1 MSGHNKWS
9 KIKRA
14 KGAADA
20 KRSKQYSKILK
31 EVAVAVRESGPDPDS
46 NPRLRLLVQNARGCN
61 MPKDTLMRAINKAS
75 DKDAAVLQEITFEC
89 HANHGIALFIECLSD
104 NNMRTVANIRSIM
117 NKNGGT
123 METNGSLSFLFTRK
137 GVFVIPRKPDMNIDE
152 LEMTLIDGGLEEM
165 EVDDDY
171 ITLYTAYEDFGNM
184 VKMLEE
190 LNIECESAELQRIP
204 NTSSTTWR
212 FPTISKRNNE
222 VIFSPHSGRQPRR
235 HDFPCRRGA
244 EGGRPH
250 PGGGYPHLAGGD
262 AALRHNHTPAALPYL

>member
-31 EVAVAVRESGPDPDS
+31 EVAVAVREGGPDPES

-89 HANHGIALFIECLSD
+89 HVTHGIALFIECLSD
-104 NNMRTVANIRSIM
+104 NNMRTVANVRSIM

-123 METNGSLSFLFTRK
+123 LETNGSLSFLFTRK
-137 GVFVIPRKPDMNIDE
+137 GVFVVPRKPEMDVEE
-152 LEMTLIDGGLEEM
+152 LEMSLIDGGLEEM
-165 EVDDDY
+165 EVDEDY
-171 ITLYTAYEDFGNM
+171 LTLYTAYEDFGNM

-190 LNIECESAELQRIP
+190 LHIDCESAELQRIP
-204 NTSSTTWR
+204 NTTREIDPDSIR
-212 FPTISKRNNE
+212 KVLK
-222 VIFSPHSGRQPRR
+222 VINMLEDDDDVTNVF
-235 HDFPCRRGA
+235 HDMEIPDDFEEEA
-244 EGGRPH
+244 
-250 PGGGYPHLAGGD
+250 
-262 AALRHNHTPAALPYL
+262 

>member
-31 EVAVAVRESGPDPDS
+31 EVTVAVREGGPDPES

-89 HANHGIALFIECLSD
+89 HATHGIALFIECLSD
-104 NNMRTVANIRSIM
+104 NNMRTVANVRSIM

-123 METNGSLSFLFTRK
+123 METNGSLNFLFTRK
-137 GVFVIPRKPDMNIDE
+137 GVFVVPRKPEMDVDE
-152 LEMTLIDGGLEEM
+152 LEMQLIDGGLEEL
-165 EVDDDY
+165 EVDDEY
-171 ITLYTAYEDFGNM
+171 LTLYTAYEDFGNM
-184 VKMLEE
+184 VKTLEDMG
-190 LNIECESAELQRIP
+190 IECESAELQRIP
-204 NTSSTTWR
+204 NTTRSIDEEAMR
-212 FPTISKRNNE
+212 KVLKVISLLEEDEDVTN
-222 VIFSPHSGRQPRR
+222 VF
-235 HDFPCRRGA
+235 HDMEIPDDF
-244 EGGRPH
+244 EEE
-250 PGGGYPHLAGGD
+250 
-262 AALRHNHTPAALPYL
+262 